1 MNQYKRVCA
10 YVDLNAIKSNL
21 ESIKQ
26 NIAEDTKI
34 LAVIKCDGYG
44 HGAVQI
50 ARELEQIPYIYGY
63 ATATEEESHILR
75 QCGMKKPIVILGYTF
90 PDSYERIVRENIRPT
105 VFRRDQ
111 AKQISDAAVSAGRKV
126 KVHIKVD
133 TGMSRIGITPDEEGI
148 SFVKYVMEL
157 PGLEVEGIFTHF
169 ATADEEEKEPTLRQL
184 QSFCDFCNR
193 AEEECGCKIPLHHCS
208 NSAGLIEF
216 PQANMNLVRAGI
228 ILYGL
233 WPSDVVA
240 KDKVQLTP
248 VMTLKSHIV
257 YVKEIE
263 EGTPVSYGGTYVAP
277 DKRKIATIPV
287 GYGDGYPRGLSGK
300 GFVLVHGKKAPIVGR
315 VCMDQFMVD
324 VTDIDAVKEGDEVT
338 LIGIDKEEQ
347 LSMEYLGDLSGR
359 FNYELACGLAKRIP
373 RVFVKDGEVEG
384 TRDYFEDYR

>member
-1 MNQYKRVCA
+1 MKQYKRVCA
-10 YVDLNAIKSNL
+10 YVDLDAIKSNL

-90 PDSYERIVRENIRPT
+90 PESYERIVRENIRPT

-111 AKQISDAAVSAGRKV
+111 AEQISEAATQAGRTV

-133 TGMSRIGITPDEEGI
+133 TGMSRIGVLPDAEGI
-148 SFVKYVMEL
+148 SFVKYVMGL

-169 ATADEEEKEPTLRQL
+169 ATADEEEKEPTLRQIRT
-184 QSFCDFCNR
+184 FCDFCDK
-193 AEEECGCKIPLHHCS
+193 AEAECGRKIPLRHCS
-208 NSAGLIEF
+208 NSAGLIEY

-240 KDKVQLTP
+240 KDKVHLTP

-263 EGTPVSYGGTYVAP
+263 EGTPVSYGGTYVAG
-277 DKRKIATIPV
+277 DRRKIATIPV

-300 GFVLVHGKKAPIVGR
+300 GYVLVHGKKAPIVGR

-324 VTDIDAVKEGDEVT
+324 VTGIDGVENGDEVI
-338 LIGIDKEEQ
+338 LIGREQ
-347 LSMEYLGDLSGR
+347 EQELSMEYLGDLSGR